1 VTSFGCADETEM
13 TVTTDA
19 AAIVRRAYRA
29 AEGNVMD
36 VQGFIDLFA
45 DDGVFNAVGQE
56 SFRGDHLGDP
66 VVSMGKLA
74 PDVHRELYQVHV
86 IGNVVA
92 IELSIRG
99 TFTGQFEPPAGVIR
113 GNGAKLDSGTW
124 RAEFE
129 CYVSSSIMLK
139 QIGIQPDF
147 ASAVTSGVTGQH
159 RRQAQADRHEKPR
172 WPREGLNSV
181 GIYELDSQ
189 KLRNCH
195 TGK

>member
-1 VTSFGCADETEM
+1 M
-13 TVTTDA
+13 TVTTNA
-19 AAIVRRAYRA
+19 ETIVRRAYRA

-56 SFRGDHLGDP
+56 SFRGEHLGDP

-74 PDVHRELYQVHV
+74 PNVHRELHQVHV

-99 TFTGQFEPPAGVIR
+99 TFTGQFEPPAGVIQ
-113 GNGAKLDSGTW
+113 GNGAKLDIPCTDFWYVENGKIK
-124 RAEFE
+124 RFD

-147 ASAVTSGVTGQH
+147 ASAVEAQTVAGRPPHSPAGGYQFSG
-159 RRQAQADRHEKPR
+159 
-172 WPREGLNSV
+172 
-181 GIYELDSQ
+181 Y
-189 KLRNCH
+189 LRA
-195 TGK
+195 GRPEAP